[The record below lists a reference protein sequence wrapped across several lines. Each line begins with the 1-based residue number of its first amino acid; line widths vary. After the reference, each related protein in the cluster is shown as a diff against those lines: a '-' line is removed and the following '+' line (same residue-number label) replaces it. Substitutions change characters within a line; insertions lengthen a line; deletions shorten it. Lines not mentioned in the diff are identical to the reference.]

1 MQYAIG
7 SGSLWGT
14 PAGGSPLRFGAL
26 QDCQIDSSFDLK
38 ELYATGS
45 YPIAFGRGKAKVEIK
60 AKLALISGP
69 LFNAIYFGG
78 TLTSGQILVAESELH
93 SVPATTTYT
102 VTVGNAATFLG
113 DQGVIYAATGLPLTQ
128 VAAGSEAL
136 GKYSVAAGVYTFSA
150 ADAGTGIAISY
161 AYSATTGWTLAL
173 GNTRMGPAP
182 SFSILFS
189 QPYGSLQATL
199 QYYNCAASKLSL
211 PSKLD
216 DWTIPEIDFAV
227 GANAAGNVGQV
238 SFSQ

>member
-26 QDCQIDSSFDLK
+26 QDCQIDHSFDLK
-38 ELYATGS
+38 EIYGTGS
-45 YPIAFGRGKAKVEIK
+45 YPIEFGRGKAKIEIK
-60 AKLALISGP
+60 AKLAVISGP

-78 TLTSGQILVAESELH
+78 SLAAGQILVAENELQT
-93 SVPATTTYT
+93 VPSSSAYT
-102 VTVGNAATFLG
+102 VTVANSAHFLG

-128 VAAGSEAL
+128 VASGSEAT
-136 GKYSVAAGVYTFSA
+136 GKYSVAAGVYTFA
-150 ADAGTGIAISY
+150 AGDAGAQLAISY
-161 AYSATTGWTLAL
+161 VYSATTGWTLAMA
-173 GNTRMGPAP
+173 NPRMGVAP
-182 SFSILFS
+182 KFSVVFS
-189 QPYGSLQATL
+189 QSYNGLQATL
-199 QYYNCAASKLSL
+199 QYYSCAAAKLSM

-216 DWTIPEIDFAV
+216 DWTISELDFVV